1 MRSLGPLLM
10 ALFLSGCAVVD
21 GGVELTKTIWGSSTR
36 ALEQARTTAIAK
48 TYDKDYWAVVRAA
61 FSSSEQIGRI
71 FKKDEVRGY
80 FVLIGIKG
88 CVDTT
93 EVGVFFV
100 EVNDHQT
107 RVEVSSLSTNAKRIV
122 SKALFHQLDIDF
134 GLALPD
140 PEVPIS
146 NDKDVSKVNAK
157 P

>member
-1 MRSLGPLLM
+1 MRSLGLVLM
-10 ALFLSGCAVVD
+10 VLFLSGCAVVD

-36 ALEQARTTAIAK
+36 ALEEARTTAIAK
-48 TYDKDYWAVVRAA
+48 TYDKDYWAVVRVAL
-61 FSSSEQIGRI
+61 SSSEQIGQI

-107 RVEVSSLSTNAKRIV
+107 RVELSSLSTNAKRIAA
-122 SKALFHQLDIDF
+122 KALFHKLDIDF
-134 GLALPD
+134 GLAPPD
-140 PEVPIS
+140 PEAPIAK
-146 NDKDVSKVNAK
+146 DKDVPKVNAK